1 MASLRPWS
9 RGYRALIFLATAWAL
24 ASCIFLLDSNLSSE
38 REKFQESDFIMTFYV
53 AGHLAASGRYDQ
65 LYPSPNARSF
75 IDSPFDEAAHKLL
88 PHLPRTTTGAYMY
101 TPLVAGFFAPF
112 HWLDPNSAMLVWQI
126 FSIVALAASA
136 FLLAQ
141 ITRVKASDIFF
152 LSFLFAPVFLTLW
165 AGQLG
170 LAFGLLPLCLGY
182 FLILRGK
189 RLFAGMVWSLLLLK
203 PQFFFPAAFVAIV
216 CACTQRFRPLIGMT
230 LGVVALLFLTV
241 GLFSWPTTLQWLSS
255 HRVSDV
261 YFFSGLQGIP
271 SHLVTGLPANLMVL
285 LPVSAR
291 ETVKLP
297 LYTAA
302 AAAWV
307 CGVWFCLGLKKAQ
320 ASATCQTSIALTV
333 GVILASLTLPHL
345 LYYDLCVLLPA
356 GVLLVAKNSPLSIH
370 GGQSVAVMGWIAIS
384 MFFPLL
390 VGFAYTTILP
400 LILELIIL
408 LLFLALLT
416 RLREQQVTAPPV
428 LNAESPA

>member
-1 MASLRPWS
+1 MVALRPPS
-9 RGYRALIFLATAWAL
+9 RCYRLLILLATAWAL
-24 ASCIFLLDSNLSSE
+24 ASCILLLDSNLFSE

-53 AGHLAASGRYDQ
+53 AGHLAASGRYNE
-65 LYPSPNARSF
+65 LYPSANARSF
-75 IDSPFDEAAHKLL
+75 IDSPFDQAAHKLL
-88 PHLPRTTTGAYMY
+88 PHLPSTTTGAYMY

-112 HWLDPNSAMLVWQI
+112 HWLDPNSAMLVWQS
-126 FSIVALAASA
+126 FSILALAASA
-136 FLLAQ
+136 LLLAP
-141 ITRVKASDIFF
+141 ITRVKTSDVFF

-182 FLILRGK
+182 FLMLREKG
-189 RLFAGMVWSLLLLK
+189 LFAGMVWSLLLLK

-216 CACTQRFRPLIGMT
+216 CACTQRFRALIGMT
-230 LGVVALLFLTV
+230 LGVVALIFLTV

-271 SHLVTGLPANLMVL
+271 SHLVTGLPANLIIL
-285 LPVSAR
+285 FPVPAR
-291 ETVKLP
+291 KIVKLP

-302 AAAWV
+302 AAAWLY
-307 CGVWFCLGLKKAQ
+307 GIWLCLRLKKVQ
-320 ASATCQTSIALTV
+320 PSAPCQISIALTI

-356 GVLLVAKNSPLSIH
+356 GVLLVARDSPLGIPGAHSI
-370 GGQSVAVMGWIAIS
+370 GITGWIAITF
-384 MFFPLL
+384 FFPLL
-390 VGFAYTTILP
+390 LGFAYTTILP

-408 LLFLALLT
+408 LLFLALLM
-416 RLREQQVTAPPV
+416 RLTEQVNAGHV
-428 LNAESPA
+428 LNAESAA

>member
-1 MASLRPWS
+1 
-9 RGYRALIFLATAWAL
+9 
-24 ASCIFLLDSNLSSE
+24 LLDSNLSSE

-112 HWLDPNSAMLVWQI
+112 RRLDPNSALLVWQI
-126 FSIVALAASA
+126 FSILALAGSA
-136 FLLAQ
+136 LLLGQ

-170 LAFGLLPLCLGY
+170 LGFGLLPLCLGY
-182 FLILRGK
+182 FLVLREK
-189 RLFAGMVWSLLLLK
+189 PLFAGIVWSLLLLK
-203 PQFFFPAAFVAIV
+203 PQFFIPAAFVAIV
-216 CACTQRFRPLIGMT
+216 CACMQRFRPLIGMT
-230 LGVVALLFLTV
+230 LGVLALLLVTV
-241 GLFSWPTTLQWLSS
+241 GVFSWPVTLQWLAS
-255 HRVSDV
+255 HRVSDA

-271 SHLVTGLPANLMVL
+271 SHLLTGLPAILMVL
-285 LPVSAR
+285 FPIAAR
-291 ETVKLP
+291 QTVKLP

-302 AAAWV
+302 AAAWLY
-307 CGVWFCLGLKKAQ
+307 GVWFCLELRKVQ
-320 ASATCQTSIALTV
+320 ERVPCQISIALTV

-356 GVLLVAKNSPLSIH
+356 GVLLIAKNSPLGIP
-370 GGQSVAVMGWIAIS
+370 GGHSVGVIGWIAIS
-384 MFFPLL
+384 ISFPLL
-390 VGFAYTTILP
+390 LGFAYTTTLP

-416 RLREQQVTAPPV
+416 RLREQVNAQRAP
-428 LNAESPA
+428 NAESAA